1 MGGKREGGGGALRK
15 THLNEEPHVSFE
27 IQKNRKKLINV
38 LMYKK
43 MASKVK
49 SP

>member
-1 MGGKREGGGGALRK
+1 MWGKGGGGK
-15 THLNEEPHVSFE
+15 THLKEEPHVSFE
-27 IQKNRKKLINV
+27 IQKIRKSS
-38 LMYKK
+38 LMYE